1 MTRLQF
7 FAAGFVFLTWI
18 PSSFA
23 EVISVNDSGFAL
35 AYEHSVSVSPDE
47 IYNAMTRIGEWW
59 DPDHSWE
66 GNPEN
71 LYMDMRIG
79 GCFCEKLSNGGGV
92 EHLHL
97 VYFAPGKEIRLTGGL
112 GPLQG
117 MGMSGTM
124 VWTITPGEE
133 ESSVSWKYTVHGHG
147 DSIRMLAPIVDRV
160 QQQGFDRLIRYIVTG
175 KPE

>member
-1 MTRLQF
+1 MRNFIPKLI
-7 FAAGFVFLTWI
+7 GVFTLTPFI
-18 PSSFA
+18 AFA
-23 EVISVNDSGFAL
+23 EVTSVNDTGFAL
-35 AYEHSVSVSPDE
+35 SYEQTADVSPDE

-66 GNPEN
+66 GKPEN

-92 EHLHL
+92 EHLRL

-117 MGMSGTM
+117 MGMSGAM
-124 VWTITPGEE
+124 VWAINPGEE
-133 ESSVSWKYTVHGHG
+133 QNTVSWKYAVHGHG
-147 DSIRMLAPIVDRV
+147 ESIRMLAPIVDSV
-160 QQQGFDRLIRYIVTG
+160 QQQAFDRLMRFIKTG
-175 KPE
+175 EP